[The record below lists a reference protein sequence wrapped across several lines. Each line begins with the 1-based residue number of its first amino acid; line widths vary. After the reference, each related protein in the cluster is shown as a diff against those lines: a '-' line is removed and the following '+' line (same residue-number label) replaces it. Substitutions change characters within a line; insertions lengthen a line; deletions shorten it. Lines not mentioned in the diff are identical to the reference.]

1 MYPLNLA
8 NNLSSGCNLQ
18 DGSVQKRSSI
28 YILNKC
34 MYLIRIFPF
43 LPVISLLKVL
53 LGYIQNKPCT
63 IYSYQLT
70 NAFKYMSV
78 KSTVS
83 VHCG

>member
-1 MYPLNLA
+1 MCHLNLA

-43 LPVISLLKVL
+43 LSVISLLKVL
-53 LGYIQNKPCT
+53 LGYIQNKPRT
-63 IYSYQLT
+63 VYSYQLT